1 MAGPKTKFYR
11 DKANGKV
18 SGVCAGL
25 ADYFGVDVTIIRIV
39 ALTLAVVTG
48 VGIPLYFIAAWIT
61 PVKKGGAA
69 QLYENDPETK
79 KFWQGV
85 RKNPRR
91 AARTVRARFREYDR
105 RLANVE
111 AFLTSPDRRL
121 AREIDSL
128 R

>member
-18 SGVCAGL
+18 CGVCAGI
-25 ADYFGVDVTIIRIV
+25 ADYFGVDVTLVRIGFAAAAV
-39 ALTLAVVTG
+39 LTG
-48 VGIPLYFIAAWIT
+48 IGIPLYFIAAWIA
-61 PVKKGGAA
+61 PVKNEAA
-69 QLYENDPETK
+69 RQFDRDPQAK
-79 KFWQGV
+79 KFWQDV

-91 AARTVRARFREYDR
+91 TARAVSGRFRELDR
-105 RLANVE
+105 RLATVE
-111 AFLTSPDRRL
+111 AFVTSPDRRL

>member
-18 SGVCAGL
+18 AGVCAGL
-25 ADYFGVDVTIIRIV
+25 ADYFGIDVTLVRIA
-39 ALTLAVVTG
+39 ALALALATG
-48 VGIPLYFIAAWIT
+48 VGIPLYFVTAWIT
-61 PVKKGGAA
+61 PVKTEHMAE
-69 QLYENDPETK
+69 LYERDPAAK

-91 AARTVRARFREYDR
+91 AARAVRGRFRELDR

-111 AFLTSPDRRL
+111 AYLTSPDRRL